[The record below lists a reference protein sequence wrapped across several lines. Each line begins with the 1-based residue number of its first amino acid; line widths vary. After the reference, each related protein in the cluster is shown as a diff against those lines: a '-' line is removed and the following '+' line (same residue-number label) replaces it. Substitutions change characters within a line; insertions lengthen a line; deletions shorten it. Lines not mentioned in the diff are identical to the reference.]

1 MKQIKNFKLPSSDDK
16 IFNLK
21 NENGYIVIYFY
32 PKNFTSGCSIQAID
46 FKKKYKNFKKNKCE
60 IIGISADTIDSH
72 KKFINKYNIPFRL
85 LSDEKKKI
93 IKKLRVWGKKSMYG
107 NHFYGIKRTT
117 YLLDPKKKVLKKWN
131 NVKVKNH
138 VNEVFKTLTLNK

>member
-1 MKQIKNFKLPSSDDK
+1 
-16 IFNLK
+16 
-21 NENGYIVIYFY
+21 
-32 PKNFTSGCSIQAID
+32 
-46 FKKKYKNFKKNKCE
+46 
-60 IIGISADTIDSH
+60 
-72 KKFINKYNIPFRL
+72 
-85 LSDEKKKI
+85 
-93 IKKLRVWGKKSMYG
+93 VWGKKSMYG

>member
-1 MKQIKNFKLPSSDDK
+1 MKQIKSLKLPSSDEK

-32 PKNFTSGCSIQAID
+32 PKNFTSGCSIEASD
-46 FKKKYKNFKKNKCE
+46 FKKKYKDFKKNKCE

-72 KKFINKYNIPFRL
+72 KKFIKKYDIPFRL
-85 LSDEKKKI
+85 LSDENKKI
-93 IKKLRVWGKKSMYG
+93 IKKLKVWGKKTMYG
-107 NHFYGIKRTT
+107 NSFYGIKRTT
-117 YLLDPKKKVLKKWN
+117 YLLDPKKKVLKIWN

-138 VNEVFKTLTLNK
+138 VNEVFKTLILNK

>member
-93 IKKLRVWGKKSMYG
+93 KKKLRVWGKKSMYG